1 MSIKE
6 KGYTH
11 WDGELESRRFPWS
24 PIMRSGIRL
33 TFKKKFFKLFFFL
46 NLIPAV
52 VYLAGIYISERL
64 EDFEFMIR
72 EASMPFKV
80 NPAYFNSFLSGD
92 YLLFMIVMILVF
104 AGAGL
109 IADDLKHNSL
119 QLYFSRPLKKRDYFM
134 GKTSIV
140 FFFLLIVTLVPG
152 LVLFLMKLI
161 FAGNF
166 KFIQDYPWLP
176 LSIIG
181 YSVLL
186 TAFFACYAL
195 FLSALSRNSRYVAV
209 MTFGMYLFSDILY
222 SIFNGIFRKPAFA
235 LMSIKANL
243 QQIGAAFF
251 GVKLPYDVPWMYSFV
266 LLVLFCG
273 VAVIFLSRRVRGV
286 EVVR

>member
-1 MSIKE
+1 
-6 KGYTH
+6 
-11 WDGELESRRFPWS
+11 
-24 PIMRSGIRL
+24 
-33 TFKKKFFKLFFFL
+33 
-46 NLIPAV
+46 
-52 VYLAGIYISERL
+52 
-64 EDFEFMIR
+64 
-72 EASMPFKV
+72 
-80 NPAYFNSFLSGD
+80 
-92 YLLFMIVMILVF
+92 
-104 AGAGL
+104 
-109 IADDLKHNSL
+109 
-119 QLYFSRPLKKRDYFM
+119 
-134 GKTSIV
+134 SIV

-222 SIFNGIFRKPAFA
+222 AIFNGIFRKPAFA